1 MGYLNLSDITPAEVA
16 LSSQNLSNLER
27 SVLEAVVTHKAKNS
41 VELSELL
48 GNRQIV
54 ISTVLKKLSGKGL
67 LFREKDPTK
76 RRGFNYATT
85 KSEGIEDD
93 N

>member
-1 MGYLNLSDITPAEVA
+1 MGYTSLSDITPAEVA
-16 LSSQNLSNLER
+16 LSSQNLSALER
-27 SVLEAVVTHKAKNS
+27 AVLEAVVTNKARNS
-41 VELSELL
+41 AELVDLL

-85 KSEGIEDD
+85 KPEGIEDD
-93 N
+93 H